1 MAIDKQIIQ
10 KSIELVI
17 HLILVVAVPFIYLEI
32 ATGYN
37 KYRLPEHM
45 PVVYVYWLVYIF
57 IIAVIYGLRR
67 KRKKYQRPDCTK
79 KRL

>member
-1 MAIDKQIIQ
+1 MEKQTIQ
-10 KSIELVI
+10 KSIELAI
-17 HLILVVAVPFIYLEI
+17 HLFLVVAVPFIYLEI

-45 PVVYVYWLVYIF
+45 PVVYVYWLIYIF
-57 IIAVIYGLRR
+57 IIAVIYGLRQ
-67 KRKKYQRPDCTK
+67 KRKKYQPPDCTK